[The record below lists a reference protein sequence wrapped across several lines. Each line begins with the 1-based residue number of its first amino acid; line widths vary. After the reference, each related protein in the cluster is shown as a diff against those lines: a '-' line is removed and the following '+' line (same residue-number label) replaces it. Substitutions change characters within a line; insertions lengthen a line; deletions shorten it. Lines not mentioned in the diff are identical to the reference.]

1 MHQWPRPV
9 TVVVR
14 KRWAAAP
21 GLHPPGLSGRSTLSW
36 QRLNLP
42 LQVPALSL
50 SPPINQDAA
59 GEEHLARKCLL
70 AQGRAAEPD
79 SEEVTPA
86 RPGAAAALR
95 MRPGRRAA
103 EKPCAVPASHSRMLL
118 YARRYEAEQLGVS
131 GTAAQVSLSV
141 SPRHLPPWMRRSLRA
156 SPRDS
161 GSFRSQQA
169 EVMAEDFQKT

>member
-1 MHQWPRPV
+1 MNEKQ
-9 TVVVR
+9 
-14 KRWAAAP
+14 KACEAP
-21 GLHPPGLSGRSTLSW
+21 LTQDGADGGLAKQMG
-36 QRLNLP
+36 
-42 LQVPALSL
+42 
-50 SPPINQDAA
+50 D
-59 GEEHLARKCLL
+59 E
-70 AQGRAAEPD
+70 RAAEPD